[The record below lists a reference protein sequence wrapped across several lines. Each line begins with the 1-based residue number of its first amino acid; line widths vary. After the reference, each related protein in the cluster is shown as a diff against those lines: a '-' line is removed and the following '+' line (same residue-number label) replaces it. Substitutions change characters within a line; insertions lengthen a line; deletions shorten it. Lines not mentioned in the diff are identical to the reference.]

1 MESTSKT
8 KTIARNSFFLYIR
21 LGLSII
27 IGLLTSR
34 IILKALGVVD
44 YGVYNVVGGVSTMFV
59 FLNSTMS
66 VSTSRYVAFALGTR
80 DYNKL
85 SSIYC
90 QAKIIHYILGFIVF
104 LLIETIGIWMLNEKL
119 NIPISRHNAALWI
132 LQSTAVVAILNIIS
146 TPDMSLIIAHE
157 KMKSFAYISL
167 FDSFAKLIATIM
179 VIYYGGDKLVFYAI
193 LMMLIQIVDRLTY
206 YIYCRMKFSEA
217 KASLKYSKEIFVDMI
232 SFAGWNLL
240 GNMAVM
246 TIEQGVTILLNVFFG
261 PAINAARGL
270 ASSFSS
276 YVSSFA
282 NNARMAINP
291 QITLISATL

>member
-85 SSIYC
+85 SSI
-90 QAKIIHYILGFIVF
+90 
-104 LLIETIGIWMLNEKL
+104 
-119 NIPISRHNAALWI
+119 
-132 LQSTAVVAILNIIS
+132 
-146 TPDMSLIIAHE
+146 
-157 KMKSFAYISL
+157 
-167 FDSFAKLIATIM
+167 
-179 VIYYGGDKLVFYAI
+179 
-193 LMMLIQIVDRLTY
+193 
-206 YIYCRMKFSEA
+206 
-217 KASLKYSKEIFVDMI
+217 
-232 SFAGWNLL
+232 
-240 GNMAVM
+240 
-246 TIEQGVTILLNVFFG
+246 
-261 PAINAARGL
+261 
-270 ASSFSS
+270 
-276 YVSSFA
+276 
-282 NNARMAINP
+282 
-291 QITLISATL
+291 